1 MPWRRFRGRLTAANP
16 VVTLKGR
23 LSTVNCDEE
32 RYVKYLLIDPVAD
45 SLPASAEVEIFVNG
59 RKAVRADLAKPQQ
72 RLVPIRR
79 RFMTPDED
87 GDVTVAV
94 KRVGESAGAV
104 VFDRLAFF
112 GGVQLG
118 SNGETDF
125 TAVQSQINQ
134 FTLGDPNVAHIK
146 PSLLGGREDAQT
158 IAFCLPEGF
167 TGLRPITLESEVFG
181 QSAQNPFKVLLNGT
195 AVFTAAEG
203 VVKKN
208 VFSVSLPVELL
219 RSGINTVRFVSEA
232 SASGSWM
239 TLDYYRLVY
248 GEPESMFGMS
258 VIVR

>member
-1 MPWRRFRGRLTAANP
+1 
-16 VVTLKGR
+16 
-23 LSTVNCDEE
+23 
-32 RYVKYLLIDPVAD
+32 
-45 SLPASAEVEIFVNG
+45 
-59 RKAVRADLAKPQQ
+59 
-72 RLVPIRR
+72 
-79 RFMTPDED
+79 
-87 GDVTVAV
+87 
-94 KRVGESAGAV
+94 
-104 VFDRLAFF
+104 
-112 GGVQLG
+112 
-118 SNGETDF
+118 
-125 TAVQSQINQ
+125 
-134 FTLGDPNVAHIK
+134 
-146 PSLLGGREDAQT
+146 
-158 IAFCLPEGF
+158 
-167 TGLRPITLESEVFG
+167 LESEVFG